1 MISPNAPP
9 GAEESVRERITGTC
23 HEVHLLPIAYRA
35 HLGFHMCEVRILAL
49 NHARVARKLH
59 SFHPPGASPTCWSRL
74 RKTSSRLLIVV
85 MWFVV
90 HECVV
95 RSSAGPSLV
104 GLEVHWSSRGT
115 SVRELQCLHHTRL
128 LHSLEQ
134 QNVWLGLVHFI
145 MLPPQTLCDAQS
157 SPLVFPQQLQC
168 ASGAIEVVL
177 GYRLEH
183 LLGQLNVTVLVMVV
197 IISVKQSSRQ
207 HMLPSTPP
215 VFHPSAQSCSR
226 HWLTS
231 KNSGSRQ

>member
-1 MISPNAPP
+1 ML
-9 GAEESVRERITGTC
+9 EST
-23 HEVHLLPIAYRA
+23 P
-35 HLGFHMCEVRILAL
+35 
-49 NHARVARKLH
+49 
-59 SFHPPGASPTCWSRL
+59 
-74 RKTSSRLLIVV
+74 KTSSRLLIVV

-104 GLEVHWSSRGT
+104 GLEVHWSSRST

-197 IISVKQSSRQ
+197 VISVKQSSRQ

-215 VFHPSAQSCSR
+215 FFSSFCSVVLPPLA
-226 HWLTS
+226 HLEE
-231 KNSGSRQ
+231 